1 MIFSCSINSGVLIKR
16 IFDLI
21 FSFIGL
27 LILSPLFFVIP
38 ILIKSDSSG
47 PIIFKQARVGLMGKR
62 FLLYKFRT
70 MVKDAEKKGIKLTS
84 SSDSRITKVGRF
96 LRKYKID
103 EYPQLINILKGEMS
117 FVGPR
122 PEVPEYVELFRGDFD
137 YILQMKPGIT
147 DFASIKY
154 RNESNL
160 IKNGHNAENIYI
172 NEILTQKI
180 QLYKKYIK
188 ERSFSLHLKLIFFTL
203 FYLIKK

>member
-1 MIFSCSINSGVLIKR
+1 
-16 IFDLI
+16 
-21 FSFIGL
+21 
-27 LILSPLFFVIP
+27 
-38 ILIKSDSSG
+38 
-47 PIIFKQARVGLMGKR
+47 
-62 FLLYKFRT
+62 

-180 QLYKKYIK
+180 QLYKKYVK
-188 ERSFSLHLKLIFFTL
+188 ERSFSLDLKLIFFTL